1 MSVDVYLNRIG
12 TAVPPNDVHGAFC
25 AFAES
30 LLPEAKH
37 RELFARMAVRAEIDC
52 RWSYLRGDPDHPA
65 LGDRDGFYRAGA
77 FPPTSARMA
86 RYEAHAPDLAL
97 AAVGDLDLSAGEL
110 AGVTHLVVATCTGFF
125 SPGVD
130 LAVARVLG
138 LAETVERT
146 IVGFMGCQAAITALK
161 LARHLVRS
169 EPGAKVLVIN
179 LELCT
184 LHLQQRHTMDQL
196 LCFLLFGD
204 GCSAGLV
211 SAERAG
217 MRLDGFSAAVMADAS
232 EQITWRVGDD
242 GFDMTLSGL
251 VPLTLSRALPP
262 RIGAILAGRAAA
274 EIDLWAVHPGGRTVL
289 DAVDSALCL
298 PQGALRYSREVLRR
312 FGNMSSPTVMFVL
325 RAMLDEAVP
334 DRFGCAMAF
343 GPGLSAEA
351 MQFVTV

>member
-1 MSVDVYLNRIG
+1 MTCDAYLNRIG
-12 TAVPPNDVHGAFC
+12 TAVPPNNIHNAFC

-37 RELFARMAVRAEIDC
+37 RELFGRMAVRADIES
-52 RWSYLRGDPDHPA
+52 RWSYLLPDPDAPARGD
-65 LGDRDGFYRAGA
+65 LEGFYRAGA
-77 FPPTSARMA
+77 FPRTSQRMA
-86 RYEAHAPDLAL
+86 RFEAHAAPLAL
-97 AAVGDLDLSAGEL
+97 AALADLDLSADEV
-110 AGVTHLVVATCTGFF
+110 AGVTHLIVATCTGFF

-130 LAVARVLG
+130 LAVARTLG

-146 IVGFMGCQAAITALK
+146 MVGFMGCQAAITALK
-161 LARHLVRS
+161 LARHVVRS
-169 EPGAKVLVIN
+169 EPAAKVLVIN

-211 SAERAG
+211 SAEPAG
-217 MRLDGFSAAVMADAS
+217 LRLDGFHAAVMAEAA

-262 RIGAILAGRAAA
+262 RIGAILGGA
-274 EIDLWAVHPGGRTVL
+274 EPADIDLWAVHPGGRTVL
-289 DAVDSALCL
+289 DAVDSALNL
-298 PQGALRYSREVLRR
+298 KQGALAYSREVLRTC
-312 FGNMSSPTVMFVL
+312 GNMSSPTVMFVL
-325 RAMLDEAVP
+325 RAMLDERVP
-334 DRFGCAMAF
+334 ARSGCAIAF

-351 MQFVTV
+351 MRFETV